1 MPNAKEC
8 TSFDQMFWGNIWG
21 VRKEHNRKVE
31 WLKDLER
38 QRETERDRVNDKRS
52 QGRVSIS
59 VEN

>member
-38 QRETERDRVNDKRS
+38 QRETERETERQSK
-52 QGRVSIS
+52 
-59 VEN
+59 